1 MQEPADHFELAGALL
16 FDPAARAPVTVAPEV
31 LHRDP
36 MVWYIVARASASAR
50 FAGRVQ

>member
-1 MQEPADHFELAGALL
+1 MQETADHFELAGAIL

-36 MVWYIVARASASAR
+36 VVWYIVARGSASAWL
-50 FAGRVQ
+50 AGWV